1 MGMSFRVNAVLMP
14 NYKNVAMGALSC
26 LSTTGACATPGGL
39 QEGRA
44 CAGGPG
50 WKSTGL
56 CD

>member
-26 LSTTGACATPGGL
+26 LPTTGACATPGGL